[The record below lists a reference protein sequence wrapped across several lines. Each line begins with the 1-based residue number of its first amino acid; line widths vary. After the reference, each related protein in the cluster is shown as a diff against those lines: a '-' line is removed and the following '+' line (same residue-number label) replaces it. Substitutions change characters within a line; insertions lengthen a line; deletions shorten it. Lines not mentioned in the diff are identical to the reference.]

1 MVVSS
6 IENQNKLESNCM
18 KLNIQILIVCWL
30 LSLIPNAFAQTTI
43 SFGNPTESSPSLTPV
58 SAGSANITAGVST
71 LNVGDAIAWG
81 TTADGFTSGTIYYV
95 VSASGSTIQLA
106 ATPGG
111 AAIDATGTTASTGNL
126 YAEWNN
132 TANWTGGTVPNAN
145 SAIARFGSGPNAPG
159 VAIFGNETVYGL
171 SMFGGSGSGDLN
183 LIGGGNGS
191 SYGTLTFATD
201 DSTVPLVTYGS
212 ASSREINFGNGGQ
225 LNIAGNQGLDIQS
238 GTNGETAIVGSG
250 TSATTA
256 DPTKQIRMYNVGWS
270 SFTGGLDIERGVV
283 QEEGISELP
292 EETLTIGDS
301 VTVAE
306 GDTLAGLNLSGE
318 NTTVDGLNGNSLGRI
333 WNSSG
338 TAATLTVGVANG
350 GGNYGGVIG
359 TDFTGT
365 GNNTHNANL
374 TKIGSGI
381 QTISGNIVGVTAVT
395 ANGAGGSLILSGAN
409 TYSGTTTVSAGL
421 LQLDG
426 THTGA
431 GNYVVNSGGTL
442 GGIGTITPASGMSIA
457 LNSGGVFSP
466 GDSGIGT
473 LTVSGALN
481 TGTLL
486 AFSSGATLSYYLNT
500 GFQSSQAAITGGT
513 ASDVVF
519 NNNVIN
525 FTDLSGGD
533 LTAGDY
539 ILFSSTVANAYS
551 GLTLSGSDITGGLS
565 IGTGL
570 GSYNSDLEI
579 SGDNVVLDVQPA
591 PEPGPVVL
599 IGLGLILYGFA
610 IQKRRSNRMS

>member
-1 MVVSS
+1 MS
-6 IENQNKLESNCM
+6 ETKTKNKLESNRM
-18 KLNIQILIVCWL
+18 KQNIRILIACCI
-30 LSLIPNAFAQTTI
+30 LSLIPAAIAQTTI
-43 SFGNPTESSPSLTPV
+43 SFGNPAEVSPSLTPV
-58 SAGSANITAGVST
+58 SAGSADITASIST
-71 LNVGDAIAWG
+71 LNVGDAIAWAG
-81 TTADGFTSGTIYYV
+81 STADGFTVGTVYYV

-111 AAIDATGTTASTGNL
+111 TAINATATTAESGNL
-126 YAEWNN
+126 YSEWNN
-132 TANWTGGTVPNAN
+132 TVNWTGGTVPDA
-145 SAIARFGSGPNAPG
+145 SSDIARFGSGPNAPG
-159 VAIFGNETVYGL
+159 VAIFGDVTVYGL
-171 SMFGGSGSGDLN
+171 AMFGGSGSSDLN

-191 SYGTLTFATD
+191 SYGTLTFTTD

-238 GTNGETAIVGSG
+238 GTNGETAIAGSG

-270 SFTGGLDIERGVV
+270 GFTGGLDIERGVV
-283 QEEGISELP
+283 QEEGINELP
-292 EETLTIGDS
+292 QETLTVGDS

-306 GDTLAGLNLSGE
+306 GDTLAGLNLSGFS
-318 NTTVDGLNGNSLGRI
+318 TTVDGLNGNSLGRI

-359 TDFTGT
+359 VDFTAT

-374 TKIGSGI
+374 TKVGSGI

-421 LQLDG
+421 FQMDG

-431 GNYVVNSGGTL
+431 GNYVVNSGGML
-442 GGIGTITPASGMSIA
+442 GGAGTITPASGASIA

-473 LTVSGALN
+473 LTISGALN

-486 AFSSGATLSYYLNT
+486 AFSSGATLRYYLNT
-500 GFQSSQAAITGGT
+500 GLQSSQAAITGGT
-513 ASDVVF
+513 AGDVVF

-525 FTDLSGGD
+525 FTDLSGGN
-533 LTAGDY
+533 LSSGLYT
-539 ILFSSTVANAYS
+539 LFSSTSANAYS
-551 GLTLSGSDITGGLS
+551 GLTLSGSDIIGGLS

-579 SGDNVVLDVQPA
+579 SGDDVVLDVQPA
-591 PEPGPVVL
+591 PEPGAVALMV
-599 IGLGLILYGFA
+599 LGLMLSGFVV
-610 IQKRRSNRMS
+610 QRRRSNRMS